1 MKNTNVL
8 TQNVNRLSSE
18 LYFVHA
24 DYFDEG
30 FILFLVNQEVMLRTK
45 EVKVQLYNLKTKDL
59 DKGNTVE
66 DIKQEI
72 EEIHDIL
79 NDQITN
85 RDTMIEEQEKIIQ
98 NQDEIINELR
108 RQLKKY
114 RFTETINTHNLTS
127 VYPSIMKQR
136 S

>member
-1 MKNTNVL
+1 M
-8 TQNVNRLSSE
+8 
-18 LYFVHA
+18 HA

-114 RFTETINTHNLTS
+114 RFTDTLT
-127 VYPSIMKQR
+127 PII
-136 S
+136 